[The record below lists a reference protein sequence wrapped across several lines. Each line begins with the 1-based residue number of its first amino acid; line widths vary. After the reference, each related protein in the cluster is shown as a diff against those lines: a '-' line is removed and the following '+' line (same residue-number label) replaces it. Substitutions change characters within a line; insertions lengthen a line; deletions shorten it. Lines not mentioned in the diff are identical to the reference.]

1 MRLFF
6 VLVSC
11 LFLLSCE
18 SVEIVHKGTPDSYVV
33 LDRSYITTD
42 EQGMPL
48 QVFDFSLD
56 SDLESLED

>member
-1 MRLFF
+1 MRLFSILVILLF
-6 VLVSC
+6 LVSC
-11 LFLLSCE
+11 E
-18 SVEIVHKGTPDSYVV
+18 AAEVVHKGTPDSYVT

-56 SDLESLED
+56 LDLESLED

>member
-6 VLVSC
+6 TSAIL
-11 LFLLSCE
+11 LFLISCE
-18 SVEIVHKGTPDSYVV
+18 GAEVVHKGTPDSCVT

-56 SDLESLED
+56 LALESLGD